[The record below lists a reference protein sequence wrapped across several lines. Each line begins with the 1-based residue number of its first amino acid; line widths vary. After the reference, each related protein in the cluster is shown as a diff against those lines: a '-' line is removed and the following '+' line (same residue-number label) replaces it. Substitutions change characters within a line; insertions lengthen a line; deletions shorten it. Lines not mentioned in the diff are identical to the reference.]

1 MNAVNISFLVIA
13 LHAFFKGDAKMI
25 TRHHKFRYFDKICC
39 CTWKKIAILG
49 QRKCWLICNA
59 FAIDSSDYKKTI
71 FSALIKDV
79 KTARLI

>member
-1 MNAVNISFLVIA
+1 M
-13 LHAFFKGDAKMI
+13 
-25 TRHHKFRYFDKICC
+25 
-39 CTWKKIAILG
+39 KKDTTAILG

-71 FSALIKDV
+71 FSALIKVV